1 MRFGRVSIDS
11 EAEITAMPIRRSNP
25 TDPAKAIALIRVST
39 EKQDLSPAAQ
49 SRAINAFAK
58 SHGITVVKV
67 FEEIGISGGAAL
79 ENRPVLMEAI
89 DAVRTQ
95 HAGILLVAKRDRL
108 ARDVVAAGLITRLV
122 ERNGGVVRT
131 SDGIGNGEDA
141 ESKLLAGIVDLFA
154 QYERAVIKGRTRAAL
169 ALKRSRGEALGGSH
183 APFGFRFAKARRAGK
198 IVKMLVSDPKEQE
211 IVLRIVRLRR
221 RGRSLESISMTLNR
235 AGVPTKS
242 GGRWF
247 AMSVKRVL
255 RTASEPVA
263 A

>member
-1 MRFGRVSIDS
+1 
-11 EAEITAMPIRRSNP
+11 MPARRRHPADP
-25 TDPAKAIALIRVST
+25 TRAIALVRVST

-49 SRAINAFAK
+49 VRAINAFAK
-58 SHGITVVKV
+58 ANGLTVAKV
-67 FEEIGISGGAAL
+67 FEEIGVSGGAAI
-79 ENRPVLMEAI
+79 EDRPVLLEAV
-89 DAVRTQ
+89 DAVRT
-95 HAGILLVAKRDRL
+95 HNAAVFVVAKRDRL

-131 SDGIGNGEDA
+131 ADGIGNGEDA

-183 APFGFRFAKARRAGK
+183 APFGFRFAKTRRSGK

-211 IVLRIVRLRR
+211 VVFRIVRLRR
-221 RGRSLESISMTLNR
+221 RGRSLEAISKTLNK

-255 RTASEPVA
+255 RTAGEPLA